1 MSLPSRLPWEGLLAE
16 DLVQS
21 QPLIETTWGR
31 LGNNNKILLVSKCLN
46 LPKFDVHIII
56 MHNHAHN
63 TLVFFKAGNFS
74 LVQEV
79 QPKRIPCLYPMMG
92 LLMVRQALL
101 LKEQA
106 LEEEVEEEE
115 EEGVEV
121 WGVAEVGDK
130 DLVQV

>member
-1 MSLPSRLPWEGLLAE
+1 MGQVGEQ
-16 DLVQS
+16 QS
-21 QPLIETTWGR
+21 
-31 LGNNNKILLVSKCLN
+31 NYLLVLKCLN
-46 LPKFDVHIII
+46 LPTFDVHIII

-79 QPKRIPCLYPMMG
+79 QPKRTPCLYPMMG

-101 LKEQA
+101 LKEVEEEQA
-106 LEEEVEEEE
+106 LEVEVEEEE
-115 EEGVEV
+115 EGVWE
-121 WGVAEVGDK
+121 VAEGGDK

>member
-1 MSLPSRLPWEGLLAE
+1 
-16 DLVQS
+16 
-21 QPLIETTWGR
+21 
-31 LGNNNKILLVSKCLN
+31 
-46 LPKFDVHIII
+46 
-56 MHNHAHN
+56 MHKDANN

-101 LKEQA
+101 LKEVEEVQA
-106 LEEEVEEEE
+106 LEVE

-121 WGVAEVGDK
+121 EVEEEEVWGVAEGGDK

>member
-1 MSLPSRLPWEGLLAE
+1 M
-16 DLVQS
+16 
-21 QPLIETTWGR
+21 
-31 LGNNNKILLVSKCLN
+31 
-46 LPKFDVHIII
+46 PKFDVHIII

-79 QPKRIPCLYPMMG
+79 QPKRTPCLYPMMG

-101 LKEQA
+101 LKEVEEEQA
-106 LEEEVEEEE
+106 LEVEVGVEKVEE
-115 EEGVEV
+115 VEV
-121 WGVAEVGDK
+121 WGVAEGGDK